1 MKDLEETFMHLKTE
15 KQLQSVK
22 LQLMENNLQAISSLV
37 DPKPKKVTNEINIQL
52 AKSGKIRAVEGLY
65 HQVEA
70 AEGG

>member
-37 DPKPKKVTNEINIQL
+37 DPKPKKVTNEINI
-52 AKSGKIRAVEGLY
+52 
-65 HQVEA
+65 
-70 AEGG
+70 